1 MIGKNT
7 GILKPH
13 IVWGKQMASFMIY
26 CDKKTTS
33 IADFE
38 LDIDIPTQID
48 ANVDLPEEVVVAL
61 QERDWE
67 IDWVE
72 TSHLISFYGD

>member
-1 MIGKNT
+1 
-7 GILKPH
+7 
-13 IVWGKQMASFMIY
+13 MASFMIY

>member
-1 MIGKNT
+1 
-7 GILKPH
+7 
-13 IVWGKQMASFMIY
+13 MASFLIY

-33 IADFE
+33 VADVE
-38 LDIDIPTQID
+38 LDIDISNHTD
-48 ANVDLPEEVVVAL
+48 ANVELPEEVVVAL
-61 QERDWE
+61 QEKDWE